1 MTTEE
6 GEKYTRRADETR
18 LLIDELMQKKEKEPT
33 EEDFASADNISIAV
47 EFPLSTAYAISS
59 CSLDFKTS
67 MFCKSSSVGSFSFFC
82 KEKRKVQKI
91 LKPLLAKTGEKKAQ
105 VYLICF
111 QMNLERFH

>member
-1 MTTEE
+1 
-6 GEKYTRRADETR
+6 
-18 LLIDELMQKKEKEPT
+18 MQEVK
-33 EEDFASADNISIAV
+33 
-47 EFPLSTAYAISS
+47 
-59 CSLDFKTS
+59 
-67 MFCKSSSVGSFSFFC
+67 